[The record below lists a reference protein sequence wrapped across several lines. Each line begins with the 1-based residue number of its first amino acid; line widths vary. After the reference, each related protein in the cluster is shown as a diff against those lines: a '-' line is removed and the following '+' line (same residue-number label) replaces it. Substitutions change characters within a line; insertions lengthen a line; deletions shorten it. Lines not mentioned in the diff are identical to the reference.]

1 MSFALCQK
9 NATCSDWL
17 PFGRGVYV
25 TVVDRHDF
33 SLFRSRRF
41 HSTSR
46 LNNLIAHLMFNR
58 MVEQQASPLD
68 RVFGAL
74 SDPTRRAML
83 RRLAGGTR
91 TVGELA
97 EPFDMSFA
105 AAAKHVKVLEE
116 AGLLSR
122 TIEGRTHRC
131 RIEAGPLAQ
140 ADRWLTYYE
149 RFWSLR
155 LDDLEQALVRESRK
169 RSRK

>member
-1 MSFALCQK
+1 
-9 NATCSDWL
+9 
-17 PFGRGVYV
+17 
-25 TVVDRHDF
+25 
-33 SLFRSRRF
+33 
-41 HSTSR
+41 
-46 LNNLIAHLMFNR
+46 
-58 MVEQQASPLD
+58 MVEYRSGSLD

-83 RRLAGGTR
+83 RRLAGGVR

-122 TIEGRTHRC
+122 TIEGRSHHC
-131 RIEAGPLAQ
+131 RIEAKPLAE
-140 ADRWLTYYE
+140 ADRWLAFYQ
-149 RFWSLR
+149 RFWSRR
-155 LDDLEQALVRESRK
+155 LDDLEDALLRHSSVRRSRKK

>member
-1 MSFALCQK
+1 MIRAQSP
-9 NATCSDWL
+9 T
-17 PFGRGVYV
+17 
-25 TVVDRHDF
+25 
-33 SLFRSRRF
+33 
-41 HSTSR
+41 
-46 LNNLIAHLMFNR
+46 FNR
-58 MVEQQASPLD
+58 MVERQSAALD

-83 RRLAGGTR
+83 RRLSGGTR

-122 TIEGRTHRC
+122 TIEGRSHRC
-131 RIEAGPLAQ
+131 RIEPGPLGK
-140 ADRWLTYYE
+140 ADRWLAYYQ

-155 LDDLEQALVRESRK
+155 LDDLERALARHSRK

>member
-1 MSFALCQK
+1 MIVWRFGCLVSSFIL
-9 NATCSDWL
+9 S
-17 PFGRGVYV
+17 P
-25 TVVDRHDF
+25 
-33 SLFRSRRF
+33 RF
-41 HSTSR
+41 HSTFR
-46 LNNLIAHLMFNR
+46 LNVIIAYLIFNR
-58 MVEQQASPLD
+58 MVEQQTAALD

-83 RRLAGGTR
+83 RRLAGGAR

-97 EPFDMSFA
+97 EPFEMSFA

-122 TIEGRTHRC
+122 TIEGRSHRC

-140 ADRWLTYYE
+140 ADRWLAYYQ

-155 LDDLEQALVRESRK
+155 LDDLERALVGNSSK